1 LSVVFSAGGE
11 LAAQESDSLSW
22 KTTRL
27 FKSLEQASAN
37 PDSVF
42 RLDLSNLKTRKFP
55 PEVFQYKNL
64 RYLNM
69 SRNKIKE
76 IPKEIAR
83 LIHLEVLVLNRNII
97 EVIPPELAALSNLV
111 VLELWDNEISFFPDE
126 MKNLKNLRKLEL
138 RGILFTPEEQNRILS
153 LMPEECRVYMSPPCN
168 CQ

>member
-1 LSVVFSAGGE
+1 LLFVNQFSN
-11 LAAQESDSLSW
+11 AQEADSVSW

-27 FKSLEQASAN
+27 YKSLAQASAN

-42 RLDLSNLKTRKFP
+42 RLDLSKQKTRKFP
-55 PEVFQYKNL
+55 PEVSQFKNL
-64 RYLNM
+64 HYLNLA
-69 SRNKIKE
+69 RNKIKE
-76 IPKEIAR
+76 IPKEIT
-83 LIHLEVLVLNRNII
+83 LLTKLEVLVLNRNLI
-97 EVIPPELAALSNLV
+97 EVLPPELGSLSNLV
-111 VLELWDNEISFFPDE
+111 TLELWDNEITVFPDE